1 MSYISDRKKAL
12 SEEKSTSAKD
22 TNELEHELAAA
33 KSLEAYFE
41 ANVAELREETLA
53 EHLARLLAEKH
64 LEKADVIARSG
75 LAELYAYHIFA
86 GRKPHPSKP
95 KVLALAQAESPCAR
109 AGDAAHAQGGATP
122 ALLCGRDAAL
132 CPESLGQ
139 RRRLCAR
146 PSHERR
152 RCEPFA
158 RQSRAGTVAWL
169 KAGMIL
175 LLVILKKQ
183 LQRICFS
190 DRLYDLRE

>member
-1 MSYISDRKKAL
+1 MD
-12 SEEKSTSAKD
+12 AKD

-95 KVLALAQAESPCAR
+95 KVLALALAMQLTPNPATTRQRTSRTMSP
-109 AGDAAHAQGGATP
+109 
-122 ALLCGRDAAL
+122 
-132 CPESLGQ
+132 
-139 RRRLCAR
+139 
-146 PSHERR
+146 
-152 RCEPFA
+152 F
-158 RQSRAGTVAWL
+158 
-169 KAGMIL
+169 
-175 LLVILKKQ
+175 LKKSFNSS
-183 LQRICFS
+183 I
-190 DRLYDLRE
+190 

>member
-22 TNELEHELAAA
+22 MNELEHELAAA

-95 KVLALAQAESPCAR
+95 KVLALALAMQLTRKE
-109 AGDAAHAQGGATP
+109 AQHLLYYAGATP
-122 ALLCGRDAAL
+122 LYVRNPWDSVVAYALDHHMSVVDANL
-132 CPESLGQ
+132 LLDSLGQ
-139 RRRLCAR
+139 
-146 PSHERR
+146 
-152 RCEPFA
+152 EP
-158 RQSRAGTVAWL
+158 
-169 KAGMIL
+169 L
-175 LLVILKKQ
+175 LG
-183 LQRICFS
+183 
-190 DRLYDLRE
+190 

>member
-41 ANVAELREETLA
+41 ANTAELREETLA

-95 KVLALAQAESPCAR
+95 KVLALALAMQLTRKE
-109 AGDAAHAQGGATP
+109 AQHLLYYAGATP
-122 ALLCGRDAAL
+122 LYVRNPWDSVVAYALDHHMSVVDAN
-132 CPESLGQ
+132 
-139 RRRLCAR
+139 
-146 PSHERR
+146 
-152 RCEPFA
+152 
-158 RQSRAGTVAWL
+158 
-169 KAGMIL
+169 L

>member
-64 LEKADVIARSG
+64 LKKADVIARSG

-95 KVLALAQAESPCAR
+95 KVLALALAMQLTRKE
-109 AGDAAHAQGGATP
+109 AQHLLYYAGATP
-122 ALLCGRDAAL
+122 LYVRNPWDSVVAYALDHHMSVVDANLCSTVSGRNPCLAEGGHD
-132 CPESLGQ
+132 S
-139 RRRLCAR
+139 
-146 PSHERR
+146 
-152 RCEPFA
+152 FA
-158 RQSRAGTVAWL
+158 RYT
-169 KAGMIL
+169 
-175 LLVILKKQ
+175 
-183 LQRICFS
+183 
-190 DRLYDLRE
+190 

>member
-1 MSYISDRKKAL
+1 MSYIADSKKAL
-12 SEEKSTSAKD
+12 SEEKSTLQEAAGTSVKD

-41 ANVAELREETLA
+41 ANTAELREETLA

-95 KVLALAQAESPCAR
+95 KVLALALAMQLTRKE
-109 AGDAAHAQGGATP
+109 AQHLLYYAGATP
-122 ALLCGRDAAL
+122 LYV
-132 CPESLGQ
+132 
-139 RRRLCAR
+139 R